1 MSVKSLTRSFT
12 RKLKNSDLSLGGE
25 LSLKLTKKKAKTSF
39 KESEAIKPSFD
50 MKRSENIMVVT
61 GTATDTRVLV
71 ESFL

>member
-1 MSVKSLTRSFT
+1 
-12 RKLKNSDLSLGGE
+12 
-25 LSLKLTKKKAKTSF
+25 LTKKKAKTSF

-61 GTATDTRVLV
+61 GTATDTRVLI